1 MGVITMYIVIV
12 KIQKI
17 DGPQMTY
24 FGYFII
30 TSNNSKAYL
39 SDLYIVDVQL
49 SNKIENWKIYF
60 SSAHY
65 INF

>member
-49 SNKIENWKIYF
+49 SNKIEN
-60 SSAHY
+60 
-65 INF
+65 